1 MIHGIFAI
9 IPVLIITSWL
19 IFFNI
24 KKNES
29 KVKRYISF
37 ILAVSLVGFLILWY
51 YLNNYLNVVNVLD
64 AIWVFTSLSVY
75 PLYYYYIRLMTV
87 DIKIDYRWLWLF
99 TPAIILAL
107 FTAVI
112 YSMMT
117 PQEIEVFTNNLLY
130 KNNPVSGSYSTLIK
144 LQSFRIMLFE
154 LTLVIEVLLTTVFGM
169 QHIIRSNK
177 NVFAFYSKIK
187 NRKILDISIPF
198 LFLMTSAIVAMTSNI
213 IGKGF
218 FVNTPYLLALPF
230 IAHPMAF
237 CITCCDR
244 FKKTIPVKVTSLK
257 LAHSLVGEKLQEGEE
272 EGEEEIEVGIFAL
285 DNNHDEFY
293 EKMEDLLKNKQI
305 FKNSELRL
313 NDLALRL
320 GTNRTYLS
328 QLINNKTNSNFNDYI
343 NSYRIAYAK
352 ELLSMEN
359 EDQLPLDEIAI
370 MSGFSSQSSFYR
382 VFKKIEETSPSKYRV
397 SQMEK
402 VN

>member
-169 QHIIRSNK
+169 QHII
-177 NVFAFYSKIK
+177 
-187 NRKILDISIPF
+187 
-198 LFLMTSAIVAMTSNI
+198 
-213 IGKGF
+213 
-218 FVNTPYLLALPF
+218 
-230 IAHPMAF
+230 
-237 CITCCDR
+237 
-244 FKKTIPVKVTSLK
+244 
-257 LAHSLVGEKLQEGEE
+257 
-272 EGEEEIEVGIFAL
+272 
-285 DNNHDEFY
+285 
-293 EKMEDLLKNKQI
+293 
-305 FKNSELRL
+305 
-313 NDLALRL
+313 
-320 GTNRTYLS
+320 
-328 QLINNKTNSNFNDYI
+328 
-343 NSYRIAYAK
+343 
-352 ELLSMEN
+352 
-359 EDQLPLDEIAI
+359 
-370 MSGFSSQSSFYR
+370 
-382 VFKKIEETSPSKYRV
+382 
-397 SQMEK
+397 
-402 VN
+402 